1 MTRKGKGK
9 NWSNHGNR
17 VQVVDILF
25 EVREMDRIRLA
36 EGKES
41 DKFKK
46 LYEKVVKLIK
56 QYNSEVP
63 GGLGKFGLNISRAR
77 QLIQMGAG
85 ND

>member
-9 NWSNHGNR
+9 NWSNYGVG
-17 VQVVDILF
+17 VQVVDIVF
-25 EVREMDRIRLA
+25 EVREMDRIRLT

-41 DKFKK
+41 DKLKK
-46 LYEKVVKLIK
+46 LHEKVVKLIK

-63 GGLGKFGLNISRAR
+63 GGRGKFGLNISRAR